1 MTGVVGVVER
11 IWRYPIK
18 STGGERLHR
27 VDVDARGLLGDRLFA
42 VRDAEGKFGS
52 GKNTRRFRR
61 MPGLLQLRSRYVD
74 GVGRPELLDP
84 HGMAVADPTAYIRRY
99 LGREDVEVA
108 PEGAV
113 SHFDQL
119 PVSVLTTATLDWV
132 REAVPGVPVDERRF
146 RPNLLVRTPPD
157 TPPFVED
164 EWFGN
169 TARIGTA
176 TCVEFVRSSRRC
188 VMTNEAQQDLPHSS
202 SVLRAVADAH
212 EARLDALASVAAPGP
227 VQVGDTVA
235 LIQPRSAGSSK
246 PSAVGRRRFTDEPA
260 GQIRNRP

>member
-1 MTGVVGVVER
+1 MVDVVGVVER

-18 STGGERLHR
+18 STGGERLQR

-42 VRDAEGKFGS
+42 VRDAGGKFGS

-74 GVGRPELLDP
+74 GVGEPELLDP
-84 HGMAVADPTAYIRRY
+84 QGVAVADPTAYIRRY

-108 PEGAV
+108 REDAI

-119 PVSVLTTATLDWV
+119 PLSVLTTATLDWV
-132 REAVPGVPVDERRF
+132 RSAVPGVPVDERRF
-146 RPNLLVRTPPD
+146 RPNLLVRTPPG

-169 TARIGTA
+169 EARIGDVMR
-176 TCVEFVRSSRRC
+176 VEFVRSSERC

-202 SVLRAVADAH
+202 LVLRAVADAH
-212 EARLDALASVAAPGP
+212 GARLDALASVAAPGA
-227 VQVGDTVA
+227 VRVGDAVA
-235 LIQPRSAGSSK
+235 L
-246 PSAVGRRRFTDEPA
+246 V
-260 GQIRNRP
+260 